1 MRLYV
6 DEDSEEELLLQLL
19 RRAGHDLEAPSEI
32 GMVGKSD
39 VVQLRYAIKASRVL
53 LSANHDD
60 FRELDDLIRQAG
72 GAHSGIL
79 IIRKDNDRRRDL
91 TSRGIA
97 TAISHLLA
105 AGAAIENEFIILN
118 HWR

>member
-1 MRLYV
+1 MRLCV
-6 DEDSEEELLLQLL
+6 DEDSVEELLLQLL
-19 RRAGHDLEAPSEI
+19 RRAGHDLEAPSDSGTI
-32 GMVGKSD
+32 GKTD
-39 VVQLRYAIKASRVL
+39 AVQLRYAIKAIRAL

-60 FRELDDLIRQAG
+60 FRELDDRIRQAG

-79 IIRKDNDRRRDL
+79 IVRKDNDRRRDL
-91 TSRGIA
+91 TSRGVA

-105 AGAAIENEFIILN
+105 AGVPIENEFIILN